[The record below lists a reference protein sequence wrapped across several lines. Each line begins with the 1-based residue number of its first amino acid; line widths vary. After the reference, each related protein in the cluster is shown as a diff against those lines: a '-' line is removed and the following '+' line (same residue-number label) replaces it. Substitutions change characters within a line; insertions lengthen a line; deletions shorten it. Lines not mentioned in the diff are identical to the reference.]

1 MSIIAISRGSYRRGK
16 EVAEKVAQ
24 KLGYT
29 CIDRDLLIDAMDEFH
44 LPEIKLVRNIHDAT
58 SVLNRFPHGKERY
71 VASIRAAVLKH
82 CQKDK
87 MVYHGLAGHFFVK
100 DVSHAFKV
108 RIVADLEMRIIEEM
122 EREKISAQEARY
134 ILKKDDDERRKWGLF
149 LYGIDIWDSK
159 IYDMV
164 INIGTLTVDD
174 AVDIIINTI
183 RFPCFQPKPESQQ
196 IINDLALTAQVQVAL
211 FEYPNARVSA
221 RDGKVYARLKAPL
234 DQQETIT
241 ANLENIIK
249 KIDGVTDVDIRLEP
263 YF

>member
-71 VASIRAAVLKH
+71 VASISAAVLKH

-108 RIVADLEMRIIEEM
+108 RIVADLEMR
-122 EREKISAQEARY
+122 RKFLLRKPAIS
-134 ILKKDDDERRKWGLF
+134 
-149 LYGIDIWDSK
+149 
-159 IYDMV
+159 
-164 INIGTLTVDD
+164 
-174 AVDIIINTI
+174 
-183 RFPCFQPKPESQQ
+183 
-196 IINDLALTAQVQVAL
+196 
-211 FEYPNARVSA
+211 
-221 RDGKVYARLKAPL
+221 
-234 DQQETIT
+234 
-241 ANLENIIK
+241 
-249 KIDGVTDVDIRLEP
+249 
-263 YF
+263 

>member
-108 RIVADLEMRIIEEM
+108 RIVADLEMRIKEEM

-183 RFPCFQPKPESQQ
+183 QFPCFQPKPESQQ
-196 IINDLALTAQVQVAL
+196 IINNLALTAQVQVAL
-211 FEYPNARVSA
+211 FEYPNARVIAS
-221 RDGKVYARLKAPL
+221 DVKVYARLKAPL